1 MNRSFYSSS
10 IKDLVDQSPET
21 ILGHL
26 AKQNSFSLEALQRN
40 AWLAQISI
48 LQRELRE
55 LSSGWVAF
63 EFAIPRMG
71 KRADNIVL
79 FGGVVFILEFK
90 VGTEQFDSAALDQV
104 VDYALDLKN
113 FHSGSRDRLIV
124 PIVVATGAFDDAHSL
139 IWADDKVEQPILS
152 NGVGLGALIKDIS
165 DKSTSSSNIDVQ
177 AWMTVAISR
186 LRPSLRRRNRSIK
199 VIR

>member
-1 MNRSFYSSS
+1 MNSSFYSSS
-10 IKDLVDQSPET
+10 IKHLVDQSPET

-48 LQRELRE
+48 LQRELGG
-55 LSSGWVAF
+55 LAAGWVAF

-79 FGGVVFILEFK
+79 VGGVIFVLEFK
-90 VGTEQFDSAALDQV
+90 VGTEQFDNAALDQV

-113 FHSGSRDRLIV
+113 FHGGSHDRPIV
-124 PIVVATGAFDDAHSL
+124 PIVVATGAPDSRPFPD
-139 IWADDKVEQPILS
+139 
-152 NGVGLGALIKDIS
+152 LGG
-165 DKSTSSSNIDVQ
+165 
-177 AWMTVAISR
+177 R
-186 LRPSLRRRNRSIK
+186 
-199 VIR
+199 